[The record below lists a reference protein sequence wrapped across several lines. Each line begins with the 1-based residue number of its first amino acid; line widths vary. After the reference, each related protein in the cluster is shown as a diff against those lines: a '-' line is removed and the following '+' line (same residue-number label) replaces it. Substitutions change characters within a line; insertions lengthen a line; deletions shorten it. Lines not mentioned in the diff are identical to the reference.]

1 MIGLYHHTQSVVHRL
16 PAGLKLL
23 LLAASIVGLTFLREP
38 WQVGTAALVV
48 VGLYALAAIPPRV
61 AFAQLKPLLWFLP
74 FTVGFQWLFNGWRP
88 AVVTFGVLVLAVS
101 LAALMTLTMRVSEL
115 LDLCERGL
123 RPFRRFG
130 VDPDRVGLL
139 LALTIRCVPLVTG
152 IAADAWQAKKA
163 RGVPGLRN
171 AAVALAAPTVV
182 RALRSADALGDAL
195 RARGVDD

>member
-1 MIGLYHHTQSVVHRL
+1 VIGLYHHTGSVVHRL

-23 LLAASIVGLTFLREP
+23 LLAASIIGLTFLRQP
-38 WQVGTAALVV
+38 WQVGTAAVVV
-48 VGLYALAAIPPRV
+48 VGLYALAAIPLRV

-88 AVVTFGVLVLAVS
+88 AVVTSGVLVLAVS
-101 LAALMTLTMRVSEL
+101 LAALMTLTTRVSEL